1 MATAPVLGA
10 ITQNTTNGNVTL
22 NFTHSGAST
31 EVFHLERMIMHR
43 NTSEWV
49 QVRKFTRG
57 SNTEMTDLTAPTGD
71 IQLAYRIKV
80 TNANGS
86 GVVYSENKYIT
97 LVCLDFSSVA
107 PVSETWNP
115 LVMKYATSRSGDRG
129 RQASLHRF
137 AGRNYPVKEVARQYE
152 EKVAVE
158 WYCETYTEVLDYYGV
173 MVDNDFWYRDNSG
186 RSFHA
191 STDNVNVSDHPVLNG
206 FTCSATLT
214 RIDGGINN

>member
-1 MATAPVLGA
+1 MATAPVIGT

-22 NFTHSGAST
+22 NFTSSGGST
-31 EVFHLERMIMHR
+31 EILTVERMTMHKQS
-43 NTSEWV
+43 TWD
-49 QVRKFTRG
+49 QVRVVTRG
-57 SNTEMTDLTAPTGD
+57 TLTNVIDYTAPTGD
-71 IQLAYRIKV
+71 VEVAYRIKA
-80 TNANGS
+80 TNANGT
-86 GVVYSENKYIT
+86 GAVYSAVKYIT
-97 LVCLDFSSVA
+97 LQCLDFSTVA

-115 LVMKYATSRSGDRG
+115 LTMKYATSRSGDRG

-173 MVDNDFWYRDNSG
+173 MVDGDFWYRDNSG

-191 STDNVNVSDHPVLNG
+191 STENINVSDHPVLNG

-214 RIDGGINN
+214 KIDGGINN